1 MMSWNAT
8 TDITTRMKMTGITTS
23 FVAYYYG
30 SRTAR

>member
-1 MMSWNAT
+1 MEFNIRRRKDDVMN
-8 TDITTRMKMTGITTS
+8 GITTS